1 MREKLQHKYL
11 EAEYERIEKQLNQ
24 LLPQVNEA
32 NLASA
37 ELKRKIFFSTKM
49 VRRID
54 PFLKDGE
61 FSHSKTDLVIIV
73 DNQEDNYFYEWT
85 VDKFQNRLFMIREL
99 LEEYFED
106 NELPQLD
113 KNVDPFWDPPNPI
126 LIGQSF
132 LQLQPLSLTVE
143 NSLDAAILSIDGHG
157 GKQGVLSISY
167 EPCNAEGNTD
177 EDFIPEEFLVEDSKD
192 LLGLQNLYF
201 KVNIDKAVGLPEK
214 LSYQPF
220 VTYQFK
226 FDEEKTYQTPLYPK
240 QDTNVIWMFSMVHK
254 IE

>member
-73 DNQEDNYFYEWT
+73 DNQED
-85 VDKFQNRLFMIREL
+85 
-99 LEEYFED
+99 
-106 NELPQLD
+106 
-113 KNVDPFWDPPNPI
+113 
-126 LIGQSF
+126 
-132 LQLQPLSLTVE
+132 
-143 NSLDAAILSIDGHG
+143 
-157 GKQGVLSISY
+157 
-167 EPCNAEGNTD
+167 
-177 EDFIPEEFLVEDSKD
+177 
-192 LLGLQNLYF
+192 
-201 KVNIDKAVGLPEK
+201 
-214 LSYQPF
+214 
-220 VTYQFK
+220 
-226 FDEEKTYQTPLYPK
+226 
-240 QDTNVIWMFSMVHK
+240 
-254 IE
+254 